1 MEYKIQAVKLAKEP
15 GGEKAASAFLPPAVA
30 GLPKAENDI
39 PALKTKDS
47 IIKGKISLYCRMLR
61 VARRGFNKFPSIFLQ

>member
-39 PALKTKDS
+39 PCPENQRQYYQ
-47 IIKGKISLYCRMLR
+47 GKNFSLLPD
-61 VARRGFNKFPSIFLQ
+61 ASGGTAGI

>member
-15 GGEKAASAFLPPAVA
+15 GGEKAASA
-30 GLPKAENDI
+30 LPKAENDI